1 MKILKRLEINSELVA
16 LVSEDIHL
24 SLNWIG
30 KARFMVSANQALSG
44 KVVFKLGYAHLE
56 TFHSVF
62 VGVVDSCIEVATGKW
77 QVIARELTAALDGHY
92 PLALRHVTLNDVLSE
107 LSALSGIKF
116 VTPNQEYTTKKV
128 PYFCHTGSA
137 TQQLQAIGMA
147 FSIPDYI
154 WHQQGDGSCYVGS
167 YADSFWQD
175 KTLDVPVHHAKSVD
189 GNTITLPTL
198 PALRPGVTINK
209 KRITQLAISGSQ
221 MVAKW

>member
-1 MKILKRLEINSELVA
+1 MKILKRLEVNGETIN
-16 LVSEDIHL
+16 LVSEEIHL

-30 KARFMVSANQALSG
+30 KARFMISANTNLSG

-77 QVIARELTAALDGHY
+77 QIIAREFLGALDGHY
-92 PLALRHVTLNDVLSE
+92 PMALRHVTLNDVLSE

-116 VTPNQEYTTKKV
+116 VTPSKDYTTKKIAC
-128 PYFCHTGSA
+128 FCHTGTA
-137 TQQLQAIGMA
+137 TEQLQVIGMA

-175 KTLDVPVHHAKSVD
+175 KALDVPVHHAKSVD
-189 GNTITLPTL
+189 GNTITLPTI
-198 PALRPGVTINK
+198 PALRPGATINT